1 MKFLVLCLCLP
12 LLAYGQQPPKRTP
25 MTLQE
30 LGIEVKG
37 ASREVAYT
45 NKEAGVFYTETNAS
59 HRSAWQGWRVMSR
72 EIMEDYSVEIDGV
85 ELRRSDIVRAVVYP
99 HQIVR
104 EYANGVRETVTL
116 LDFVNA
122 IWIEI
127 DSVRGDHIAV
137 RPIFS
142 DLHSA
147 DDFTLKTLNGGL
159 MIGRNGHLA
168 PTPAERYPGWIAVS
182 ILPASE
188 FALSIYE
195 GKEYGRNF
203 SPAALRSGLRS
214 TGFAAVIAAGDSAE
228 AAADLASSIVGNYK
242 TKEPVSGRK
251 KRIEQLLNR
260 SYLRTGNGPLDKALA
275 WARVSLDALIM
286 NQTKKGIFAGLPWFD
301 DYWGRDSF
309 ISLPG
314 ATLVTGNFAD
324 AKSILRSFAEWQ
336 DTLPTSPTYGRIPNT
351 VTTNSISYNSADGTP
366 RFVRALGEYIR
377 YSGDTTF
384 AKEMYRVV
392 SRSIEG
398 TLKYH
403 ADRNY
408 FLTHG
413 DAETWMDAVGPRGG
427 WSPRG
432 NRADDVQALWYD
444 ELRVGAEL
452 ARMAGAGGPERESA
466 DRWSR
471 ISDTLAANFNRQFLR
486 AGGGEV
492 YDHLR
497 PGGAPDLRMRPNQ
510 LFAIGLVRDETVRR
524 TVFEN
529 VTRELVYSHGVAT
542 LSQEDEDFHPYH
554 HYPPFYVPD
563 EAYHNGIVWPWL
575 AGRWIDLAASYGL
588 SNTAFEVTGNM
599 SHQLLDRGAVGTL
612 SELLDAAPRPGQ
624 TEPSLS
630 GAYSQAWSLAEFV
643 RSFYQA
649 YLGVEADAPGSTLTL
664 KPRLPSAIP
673 HADFDA
679 VIGSSTVA
687 VGYEA
692 EPGSFSITLS
702 SQPKAANLNV
712 VVYPPVEFATVRND
726 LPAGS
731 TGMSDLLLRGIR
743 TQLPPGGSI
752 QLKIDKN
759 GVTQAD
765 GSGTSRLP
773 EKDSISVPDPRRFA
787 GLKLASPLVRPWLKA
802 LRPPP
807 YPLLTL
813 ADIKPKD
820 PSAVNLYDAADPE
833 GDDTGPGTYTY
844 PKTPSLKPGSLDI
857 VHFSVSADKSNLYFR
872 LQFRELSDP
881 GWHPEYG
888 FQLTYAAIAIDKD
901 GKPGSGQTKV
911 GMNSKYTFS
920 KDFGFE
926 EIIYVGGGIRIE
938 DSKGKVLAEYMP
950 APGDERDPLG
960 NAGTKTIQFG
970 IPQRILGSPQA
981 KWRYAVLIGAQ
992 DDHGGAGIGDFRSV
1006 EAVAGEWVGGGK
1018 PKPDDPNV
1026 YDVLLPKK

>member
-1 MKFLVLCLCLP
+1 MKFLIFCLCLP

-214 TGFAAVIAAGDSAE
+214 LGFAAVIAAGDSAE

-242 TKEPVSGRK
+242 TKQPVSGRK

-324 AKSILRSFAEWQ
+324 AKSILRSFAGWQ
-336 DTLPTSPTYGRIPNT
+336 DTLRSSATYGRIPNR
-351 VTTNSISYNSADGTP
+351 VTTASISYNSADGTP
-366 RFVRALGEYIR
+366 RFVAALGDYLR
-377 YSGDTTF
+377 YSGDTAF
-384 AKEMYRVV
+384 AREEYPVV
-392 SRSIEG
+392 RRSIEG
-398 TLKYH
+398 TLKSH
-403 ADRNY
+403 VDKKY
-408 FLTHG
+408 FLIHG
-413 DAETWMDAVGPRGG
+413 DADTWMDAAGPGG
-427 WSPRG
+427 SWSPGG
-432 NRADDVQALWYD
+432 NRADDVQALWD
-444 ELRVGAEL
+444 AAPGGGVDL
-452 ARMAGAGGPERESA
+452 ARLANGGSG
-466 DRWSR
+466 DRRSIALWKGIR
-471 ISDTLAANFNRQFLR
+471 DTLAANFKADFISPED
-486 AGGGEV
+486 GVV

-497 PGGAPDLRMRPNQ
+497 ADGSADTSNRPNQ
-510 LFAIGLVRDETVRR
+510 LFAADLIKEPNARLRM
-524 TVFEN
+524 FER
-529 VTRELVYSHGVAT
+529 VTRTLVYRHGVAT
-542 LSQEDEDFHPYH
+542 LSQDDGNFHPFH
-554 HYPPFYVPD
+554 HHVPYYVPD

-575 AGRWIDLAASYGL
+575 AGRWIDLAAGYGMQD
-588 SNTAFEVTGNM
+588 TAFEVTENYV
-599 SHQLLDRGAVGTL
+599 HQILDRGAAGTL
-612 SELLDAAPRPGQ
+612 PELIDAAPRPGQ
-624 TEPSLS
+624 TEPDLS

-643 RSFYQA
+643 RSFYQG

-664 KPRLPSAIP
+664 KPQI
-673 HADFDA
+673 
-679 VIGSSTVA
+679 
-687 VGYEA
+687 
-692 EPGSFSITLS
+692 
-702 SQPKAANLNV
+702 
-712 VVYPPVEFATVRND
+712 
-726 LPAGS
+726 
-731 TGMSDLLLRGIR
+731 
-743 TQLPPGGSI
+743 
-752 QLKIDKN
+752 
-759 GVTQAD
+759 
-765 GSGTSRLP
+765 
-773 EKDSISVPDPRRFA
+773 
-787 GLKLASPLVRPWLKA
+787 
-802 LRPPP
+802 
-807 YPLLTL
+807 
-813 ADIKPKD
+813 
-820 PSAVNLYDAADPE
+820 
-833 GDDTGPGTYTY
+833 
-844 PKTPSLKPGSLDI
+844 
-857 VHFSVSADKSNLYFR
+857 
-872 LQFRELSDP
+872 
-881 GWHPEYG
+881 
-888 FQLTYAAIAIDKD
+888 
-901 GKPGSGQTKV
+901 
-911 GMNSKYTFS
+911 
-920 KDFGFE
+920 
-926 EIIYVGGGIRIE
+926 
-938 DSKGKVLAEYMP
+938 
-950 APGDERDPLG
+950 
-960 NAGTKTIQFG
+960 
-970 IPQRILGSPQA
+970 
-981 KWRYAVLIGAQ
+981 
-992 DDHGGAGIGDFRSV
+992 
-1006 EAVAGEWVGGGK
+1006 
-1018 PKPDDPNV
+1018 
-1026 YDVLLPKK
+1026 